1 MKTKDKRITD
11 VDRAYHRMAVL
22 ATAIGFDVHEADIGG
37 RSRRDRV
44 AHARMTGYWLMRT
57 SIGTPY
63 EIIGILFGRD
73 HSGVMYGCG
82 RISDMIELGT
92 TTYSNNWAKEIKES
106 RKRFAKFHKA
116 RVEVDVERKLK
127 EVASVIES
135 T

>member
-1 MKTKDKRITD
+1 
-11 VDRAYHRMAVL
+11 
-22 ATAIGFDVHEADIGG
+22 
-37 RSRRDRV
+37 
-44 AHARMTGYWLMRT
+44 MTGYWLMRT